1 MLDIQKAT
9 LTLML
14 GQKSWL
20 IKVTGLITHYFLL
33 SQVSF
38 LQHSDRVTAYFFQLL
53 NSKVQIWQDIKFWPV
68 KTKRGNI
75 LWKFWI
81 LEFKNIFVL

>member
-1 MLDIQKAT
+1 MWNSTGAYSIVLGFWEVISTNLSQASFEFQQLKQWNRIEIEKFAIHARKMLDIQKAT

-33 SQVSF
+33 S
-38 LQHSDRVTAYFFQLL
+38 
-53 NSKVQIWQDIKFWPV
+53 
-68 KTKRGNI
+68 
-75 LWKFWI
+75 
-81 LEFKNIFVL
+81 